1 MRTYDFSPLLRST
14 VGFDRIENLFRGLE
28 RASVEN
34 SYPPYNIVRKD
45 SDNYRI
51 TMAVAGFDE
60 DQIEIVANQNSLKVT
75 GKSNEEKEEVQYLH
89 RGLASR
95 SFVQSFELAE
105 TIKVVGAAMENGL
118 LHIDLVREIP
128 EELKPR
134 TIEITR
140 NKGKGKLI
148 ENKAA

>member
-1 MRTYDFSPLLRST
+1 PLLRST
-14 VGFDRIENLFRGLE
+14 VGFDRIEQLFRGLE
-28 RASVEN
+28 RASAEN
-34 SYPPYNIVRKD
+34 SYPPYNIIRKD
-45 SDNYRI
+45 ADNYRI
-51 TMAVAGFDE
+51 TMAVAGFEE
-60 DQIEIVANQNSLKVT
+60 DQIEIVATQNSLKVT
-75 GKSNEEKEEVQYLH
+75 GKSTEEKEEHQYLH
-89 RGLASR
+89 RGLAAR

-134 TIEITR
+134 SIEI
-140 NKGKGKLI
+140 NKGKLI

>member
-1 MRTYDFSPLLRST
+1 MRAYDFSPLLRTT
-14 VGFDRIENLFRGLE
+14 VGFDRIEQLFRTLE
-28 RASVEN
+28 RASSEN

-45 SDNYRI
+45 ADNYRI

-60 DQIEIVANQNSLKVT
+60 DQIEIVATQNSLKVS
-75 GKSNEEKEEVQYLH
+75 GKSEEEKDEVQYLH

-95 SFVQSFELAE
+95 SFAQNFELAE
-105 TIKVVGAAMENGL
+105 TIKVVGATMENGL

-134 TIEITR
+134 TIEISKP
-140 NKGKGKLI
+140 KGKDKLI

>member
-1 MRTYDFSPLLRST
+1 MRTYDFSPLMRST
-14 VGFDRIENLFRGLE
+14 VGFDRIEQLFRGLE
-28 RASVEN
+28 RASAEN
-34 SYPPYNIVRKD
+34 SYPPYNIIRKD
-45 SDNYRI
+45 ADNYRI
-51 TMAVAGFDE
+51 TMAVAGFE
-60 DQIEIVANQNSLKVT
+60 ENQIKIVATQNSLKVT
-75 GKSNEEKEEVQYLH
+75 GKSSEEKDETEGQQYLH

-95 SFVQSFELAE
+95 SFVQNFELAE

-134 TIEITR
+134 TIEI
-140 NKGKGKLI
+140 NKDKLI

>member
-14 VGFDRIENLFRGLE
+14 VGFDRIEQLFRGLE
-28 RASVEN
+28 RASAEN
-34 SYPPYNIVRKD
+34 SYPPYNIIRKD
-45 SDNYRI
+45 ADNYRI
-51 TMAVAGFDE
+51 TMAVAGFEE
-60 DQIEIVANQNSLKVT
+60 DQIEIVATQNSLKVT
-75 GKSNEEKEEVQYLH
+75 GKSTEEKEEHQYLH
-89 RGLASR
+89 RGLAAR

-134 TIEITR
+134 SIEI
-140 NKGKGKLI
+140 NKGKLI

>member
-1 MRTYDFSPLLRST
+1 MRAYDFSPLLRTT
-14 VGFDRIENLFRGLE
+14 VGFDRIEQLFRTLE
-28 RASVEN
+28 RASSEN

-45 SDNYRI
+45 ADNYRI

-60 DQIEIVANQNSLKVT
+60 DQIEIVATQNSLKVS
-75 GKSNEEKEEVQYLH
+75 GKSEEEKDEVQYLH

-95 SFVQSFELAE
+95 SFAQNFELAE
-105 TIKVVGAAMENGL
+105 TIKVVGATMENGL

-134 TIEITR
+134 TIEISKP
-140 NKGKGKLI
+140 KGKGKLI